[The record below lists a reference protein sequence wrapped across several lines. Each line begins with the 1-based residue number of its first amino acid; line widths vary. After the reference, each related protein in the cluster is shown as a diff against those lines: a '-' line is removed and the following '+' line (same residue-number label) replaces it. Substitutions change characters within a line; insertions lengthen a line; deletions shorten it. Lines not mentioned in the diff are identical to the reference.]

1 MPSNVSSAKK
11 SEPRDKASQC
21 MLLRASSRHQ
31 CVLPDRHKGSPSS
44 QSLLYNNRSSS
55 SLPSFKMEI
64 STLVSK
70 YEGFD
75 ICFAFHISLPVV
87 IIILATIMKTI
98 IVIIMIMTI
107 VIVIIL
113 AIIMMTRDANL
124 VDIQECA
131 TMPRLAALSYLPAGR
146 HPNPNTNTFHS
157 LNI

>member
-1 MPSNVSSAKK
+1 MKDLISA
-11 SEPRDKASQC
+11 
-21 MLLRASSRHQ
+21 
-31 CVLPDRHKGSPSS
+31 
-44 QSLLYNNRSSS
+44 
-55 SLPSFKMEI
+55 LPSI
-64 STLVSK
+64 S
-70 YEGFD
+70 
-75 ICFAFHISLPVV
+75 SLPVV

-107 VIVIIL
+107 AIIL
-113 AIIMMTRDANL
+113 TIIMMTRDANL

>member
-1 MPSNVSSAKK
+1 MKDLISA
-11 SEPRDKASQC
+11 
-21 MLLRASSRHQ
+21 
-31 CVLPDRHKGSPSS
+31 
-44 QSLLYNNRSSS
+44 
-55 SLPSFKMEI
+55 LPSI
-64 STLVSK
+64 S
-70 YEGFD
+70 
-75 ICFAFHISLPVV
+75 SLPVV

-107 VIVIIL
+107 VIAIIL
-113 AIIMMTRDANL
+113 TIIMMTRDANL

>member
-1 MPSNVSSAKK
+1 
-11 SEPRDKASQC
+11 
-21 MLLRASSRHQ
+21 
-31 CVLPDRHKGSPSS
+31 
-44 QSLLYNNRSSS
+44 
-55 SLPSFKMEI
+55 MEI